1 MSNFVNRLVQRVIA
15 PETLL
20 QPRTPS
26 LFEEGNAAAFS
37 EITAE
42 TIAAQ
47 PPSRAGVVHTS
58 GVPVNQVPRSLG
70 PSVPRSSQPSQPSE
84 QPRTRGT
91 EEPKTTEI
99 HEHVVTNEVHTRETH
114 ETERE
119 HTRTILPRNITTAPP
134 AAPRIAI
141 PAPERVETAQAER
154 DVHITIGRI
163 DVRAVTPAAPKPR
176 QAKTPRT
183 LTLDEYLDQRSR
195 R

>member
-1 MSNFVNRLVQRVIA
+1 MSDFVNRLVQRVIA

-26 LFEEGNAAAFS
+26 LFEDANAMTFS
-37 EITAE
+37 EITTE
-42 TIAAQ
+42 MIAAH
-47 PPSRAGVVHTS
+47 PGVVHTS

-70 PSVPRSSQPSQPSE
+70 PSVPRLAQPSE

-91 EEPKTTEI
+91 EEPKEPKEPKTTEI
-99 HEHVVTNEVHTRETH
+99 HEHVLHEQDIRETTTRE
-114 ETERE
+114 
-119 HTRTILPRNITTAPP
+119 TRTILPRAITTAP
-134 AAPRIAI
+134 AAPPRIAI
-141 PAPERVETAQAER
+141 PAPERIETAQAER

>member
-26 LFEEGNAAAFS
+26 LFEDANVMTFS
-37 EITAE
+37 EITTE
-42 TIAAQ
+42 MIAAH
-47 PPSRAGVVHTS
+47 PGVVHTS
-58 GVPVNQVPRSLG
+58 GVPVVPVAPSKAVPRSLG
-70 PSVPRSSQPSQPSE
+70 SSVPRLAQPSE

-91 EEPKTTEI
+91 EEPQPTEI
-99 HEHVVTNEVHTRETH
+99 HEHILTNEVTRETH

-119 HTRTILPRNITTAPP
+119 HARTILPRAITTAP
-134 AAPRIAI
+134 AAPPRIAI
-141 PAPERVETAQAER
+141 PAPERIETVQAER

>member
-26 LFEEGNAAAFS
+26 LFEDANVMTFS
-37 EITAE
+37 EITTE
-42 TIAAQ
+42 MIAAH
-47 PPSRAGVVHTS
+47 PGVVHTS
-58 GVPVNQVPRSLG
+58 GVPVVPVAPSKAVPRSLG
-70 PSVPRSSQPSQPSE
+70 PSVPRLAQPSE

-91 EEPKTTEI
+91 EEPKEPKTTEI
-99 HEHVVTNEVHTRETH
+99 HEHVLHEQNVRET
-114 ETERE
+114 TNRE
-119 HTRTILPRNITTAPP
+119 TRTILPRAITTAP
-134 AAPRIAI
+134 AAPPRIAI
-141 PAPERVETAQAER
+141 PAPERIESAQAER